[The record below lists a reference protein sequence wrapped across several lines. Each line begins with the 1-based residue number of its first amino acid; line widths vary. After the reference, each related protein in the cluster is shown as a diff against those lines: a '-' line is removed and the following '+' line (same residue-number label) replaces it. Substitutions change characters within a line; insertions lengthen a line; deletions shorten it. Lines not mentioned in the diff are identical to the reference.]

1 MFKFK
6 QILIFLILWNQI
18 EAQTDTV
25 PNGMTSELTMQTV
38 LIQENRL
45 QMPLSS
51 ATRSI
56 QIITKAQIQQLPAT
70 SLGEVLSFVSGL
82 DVRQRGVHG
91 VQADVS
97 VRGGT
102 FDQTLILLNGV
113 KLADPQSGHHALNL
127 PIDLNNVERI
137 EILKGGAARIFGQNA
152 FAGAINIVTK
162 VSNEGAA
169 TIGLMAGEYASW
181 GFKAGITVPMRDFYH
196 QLTISSERS
205 DGYRSY
211 NSDYQIDNLFYQ
223 AKWKIAGR
231 DLNILAGTTTR
242 KFGAS
247 GFYSLKDTSS
257 EYEGTQSTFA
267 AIDMPFE
274 TGNWTIK
281 PRLAW
286 RKHDDDYQYYRYAP
300 DLYRNRTK
308 SNILTAELQTAYKSD
323 YGMTGI
329 GLEMNQTWFES
340 SRLDTH
346 QRTQMSL
353 FVEHRFEWK
362 DLTLTPGVMLTHY
375 SDFGSH
381 AFPGLDFG
389 YQIHPKLRFFANYG
403 ASYRVPTYTDLY
415 FKNAANNAN
424 PDLKPEKANNYEL
437 GLKYQKGQIQTSLA
451 FFRRDGYNIIDRTK
465 DSLPQKWSPT
475 NLNLLKTTGFDF
487 YSEWKPFE
495 NPQFA
500 WIKSI
505 SISATYLTKTELE
518 KTVALSRYALDQLKW
533 QLNLGVHHQ
542 IWNAWS
548 QSIRVRYLERANLPD
563 YTVVDLKWFWIQNQW
578 NLYLQAN
585 NLLDR
590 AYTES
595 NGIPMPKRWISGG
608 VAYRFKY

>member
-6 QILIFLILWNQI
+6 RILFFFVFLNQI
-18 EAQTDTV
+18 AAQTDTV
-25 PNGMTSELTMQTV
+25 LTADDMQTV

-70 SLGEVLSFVSGL
+70 SLGEVLSFVAGL

-169 TIGLMAGEYASW
+169 TVGLMAGSFASW

-196 QLTISSERS
+196 QLTLSSERS

-223 AKWKIAGR
+223 AKWKMAGR

-257 EYEGTQSTFA
+257 EYEGTQSSFA
-267 AIDMPFE
+267 AMDMPFE
-274 TGNWTIK
+274 IGNWTIK

-308 SNILTAELQTAYKSD
+308 SNIGTAELQTTYKSD
-323 YGMTGI
+323 YGTTGI

-340 SRLDTH
+340 TRLDTH

-353 FVEHRFEWK
+353 FVEHRLEWK
-362 DLTLTPGVMLTHY
+362 DWTLTPGVMWTNY

-381 AFPGLDFG
+381 AFPGLDLG
-389 YQIHPKLRFFANYG
+389 YQMHPNLRFFANYG

-437 GLKYQKGQIQTSLA
+437 GLKYHKGSIHASLA

-475 NLNLLKTTGFDF
+475 NLNLLKTTGLDF
-487 YSEWKPFE
+487 YSEWKPLD

-518 KTVALSRYALDQLKW
+518 KTAALSRYALDQLKW
-533 QLNLGVHHQ
+533 QVNLGVHHS
-542 IWNAWS
+542 IWKTWA
-548 QSIRVRYLERANLPD
+548 QSIRVRYLERVNLPN

-578 NLYLQAN
+578 NIHLQAN

-590 AYTES
+590 AYSES

-608 VAYRFKY
+608 VAYRLKY